1 MLSLA
6 SIFVFMRS
14 VKGLYWIA
22 QYTGWSAWGALILL
36 AAYSDASSKVDAEL
50 VINVISLVFFS
61 ILSTHL
67 MRALFVRLNWLDLK
81 PAPLIPRL
89 AMASVACALI
99 ISFLT
104 TSVTLLIDWKEVE
117 SLTVLGVL
125 INILAIL
132 VLVLFWN
139 AIYFTFHFFQKS
151 KKQELNN
158 LTLEA
163 SKNEIELKNLRSQ
176 LNPHFLFNSL
186 NSIRALIELDPPKAK
201 EAVTKLSGLLRRS
214 LIMGKENLVRLDEE
228 LEMVSNY
235 LELEKIRFEERL
247 AVKWETEKS
256 LAEFMVPPFILQML
270 VENAI
275 KHGISNLIDGGEI
288 TIIAERLDCDVV
300 ITVINSGS
308 LGNNAD
314 TGIGIQNTRRRL
326 DIQFRGTVDLE
337 LRQEGDKVVARLIF
351 KRNI

>member
-1 MLSLA
+1 
-6 SIFVFMRS
+6 MRNG
-14 VKGLYWIA
+14 KGLYWIA
-22 QYTGWSAWGALILL
+22 QFAGWSAYGALILL
-36 AAYSDASSKVDAEL
+36 AAYADESSKVDLEL
-50 VINVISLVFFS
+50 IVNVVSLVFFS

-67 MRALFVRLNWLDLK
+67 MRDLFVRLQWLDLK
-81 PAPLIPRL
+81 PGPLIPRV
-89 AMASVACALI
+89 AIASVACALI

-104 TSVTLLIDWKEVE
+104 TAVSLLIDWEEV
-117 SLTVLGVL
+117 SVLTILGIV
-125 INILAIL
+125 IKILAIL
-132 VLVLFWN
+132 VLILFWN

-214 LIMGKENLVRLDEE
+214 LIMGKENLVSLDEE

-247 AVKWETEKS
+247 AVKWEIDRS
-256 LAEFMVPPFILQML
+256 LSAFMVPPFILQML

-275 KHGISNLIDGGEI
+275 KHGISNLIEGGEI
-288 TIIAERLDCDVV
+288 MIRTERVDEDVI

-308 LGNNAD
+308 LGNDAD

-326 DIQFRGTVDLE
+326 DIQFKGTVDLE
-337 LRQEGDKVVARLIF
+337 LKQEGDQVVARLIF
-351 KRNI
+351 KSNK

>member
-1 MLSLA
+1 
-6 SIFVFMRS
+6 MR
-14 VKGLYWIA
+14 KRLYWIA
-22 QYTGWSAWGALILL
+22 QFAGWSSWGALILL
-36 AAYSDASSKVDAEL
+36 AAYADESSKVDAEL

-67 MRALFVRLNWLDLK
+67 MRDLFVRLNWLDLK
-81 PAPLIPRL
+81 PAPLLPRV
-89 AMASVACALI
+89 AMASVACAMI

-104 TSVTLLIDWKEVE
+104 TTVSILIDWTELPA
-117 SLTVLGVL
+117 LTVLGVL
-125 INILAIL
+125 INILANL

-247 AVKWETEKS
+247 AVNWETEKS
-256 LAEFMVPPFILQML
+256 MSAFMVPPFILQML

-288 TIIAERLDCDVV
+288 TIRTERSEGDVF

-351 KRNI
+351 KQNI